1 VIKVSAYDFAIH
13 GGLKG
18 KVVDISPDAL
28 SDDKGEPYFRV
39 RLEADAKDFGPGR
52 PVIPGM
58 LAQVDI
64 LSGEHTVLNYLIKPV
79 QRLKNEALRQ

>member
-1 VIKVSAYDFAIH
+1 
-13 GGLKG
+13 
-18 KVVDISPDAL
+18 VVVAGAEVRITAKAVAFL
-28 SDDKGEPYFRV
+28 ADDQARLAV

-64 LSGEHTVLNYLIKPV
+64 LSGQHTVLNYLIKPV
-79 QRLKNEALRQ
+79 QPLALRVRMEKALLPRAF